1 MITKNSNKKCRSE
14 CPIQDMKSMSDI
26 LPCNNQIIMYDTSD
40 GETKVE
46 VLLENETVRLSQKRM
61 AELCENML

>member
-1 MITKNSNKKCRSE
+1 MRSE

-26 LPCNNQIIMYDTSD
+26 LSCNNQIIMYDTLD
-40 GETKVE
+40 GETKIE
-46 VLLENETVRLSQKRM
+46 VLLENETVRLSKKQM

>member
-1 MITKNSNKKCRSE
+1 
-14 CPIQDMKSMSDI
+14 MSDI
-26 LPCNNQIIMYDTSD
+26 LPCNNQTIMYDTLD

-46 VLLENETVRLSQKRM
+46 VLLENETVRLSQKQM

>member
-1 MITKNSNKKCRSE
+1 
-14 CPIQDMKSMSDI
+14 MSDI
-26 LPCNNQIIMYDTSD
+26 LSCNNQIIMYDTSD

-46 VLLENETVRLSQKRM
+46 VLVEDETVRLSQKQM